1 MTTVKY
7 PMYSWSMDEE
17 LVGAAEVAQM
27 LGVSRQ
33 RAHQITQT
41 AADFPSAQAELAAGR
56 IWRRRDVEEWISVHP
71 AKRKRGPKPGSMT
84 QRVKPSKAQLP
95 SESVAAMPSHSGHL
109 IAAMGRLSDELRS
122 AVVATSA
129 VTHAGTKGTM
139 REDAIRTLLR
149 PYIPRRFEIS
159 SGEVVNADGRVSRQQ
174 DLIVTDAFGSAP
186 LFAAGQIG
194 IHPVESVFACLE
206 IKSWADSTSVPD
218 AVDCL
223 ASVKRLA
230 SDAPRP
236 FSQISGASIAFG
248 ETTAKPFTGLVAL
261 SLKGGSEAV
270 VRSYL
275 KANRIIEPSNR
286 CDAFVVLEKFICLWT
301 TAQDVVEVPE
311 LAVQMKQIDAGT
323 RSLLSFYSWLCHR
336 LATYPAP
343 VLALLPYLNAS
354 AQPHQA
360 FRYPL
365 DADDLAQKAVSLEGE
380 IRRQ

>member
-1 MTTVKY
+1 MG
-7 PMYSWSMDEE
+7 EE

-41 AADFPSAQAELAAGR
+41 VADFPLAQAELAAGR
-56 IWRRRDVEEWISVHP
+56 VWRRKDVEEWISAHP
-71 AKRKRGPKPGSMT
+71 ARRKRGPKPASMT
-84 QRVKPSKAQLP
+84 QRVEPNQAQSPPEL
-95 SESVAAMPSHSGHL
+95 VATTPSHSDPL
-109 IAAMGRLSDELRS
+109 SAAMGRLSDELRS

-149 PYIPRRFEIS
+149 PYIPHRFEIS
-159 SGEVVNADGRVSRQQ
+159 SGEVVNVDGQVSRQQ
-174 DLIVTDAFGSAP
+174 DLIVADAFGSAP

-206 IKSWADSTSVPD
+206 IKSRADSTSVPD
-218 AVDCL
+218 AVECL
-223 ASVKRLA
+223 ASVKRLVP
-230 SDAPRP
+230 DAPRP
-236 FSQISGASIAFG
+236 LSQISGASIAFG

-301 TAQDVVEVPE
+301 NAQDQVEVPE
-311 LAVQMKQIDAGT
+311 LAVQMKQADAGT
-323 RSLLSFYSWLCHR
+323 RSLLMFYGWLCHR
-336 LATYPAP
+336 LASYPAP
-343 VLALLPYLNAS
+343 ELALLHYLNAS
-354 AQPHQA
+354 AHPHQS
-360 FRYPL
+360 FLYPL
-365 DADDLAQKAVSLEGE
+365 DADDLVQEAASPE
-380 IRRQ
+380 